1 MAQSRK
7 LSKLTY
13 KQVTRPRVRF
23 NPGSKRHLQAR
34 EHEEKALELRKKGWS
49 YNEIGAQLGISRVA
63 AFQSVMRVLAAYED
77 DIKEQVPRV
86 RQLELQRLDSM
97 LTKLQPR
104 INQGDDR
111 AINSALKIGERRAKL
126 MGLDAPVEVSHTGE
140 IQLVPDEQLDAE
152 IRQLASML
160 GVVTAPAAEPEPIGK
175 TDPEKSESVRGCL
188 SCNGAVG

>member
-7 LSKLTY
+7 PSKLTY

-34 EHEEKALELRKKGWS
+34 EHEEKALELRKAGYS
-49 YNEIGAQLGISRVA
+49 YKEIGAQLGISRVA

-126 MGLDAPVEVSHTGE
+126 MGLDAPLEIDHSGTIEV
-140 IQLVPDEQLDAE
+140 
-152 IRQLASML
+152 
-160 GVVTAPAAEPEPIGK
+160 
-175 TDPEKSESVRGCL
+175 
-188 SCNGAVG
+188 

>member
-63 AFQSVMRVLAAYED
+63 AYQCVMRVLAAYES
-77 DIKEQVPRV
+77 DIKENVPAV
-86 RQLELQRLDSM
+86 RRLELERCDAM
-97 LTKLQPR
+97 TKALAKR
-104 INQGDDR
+104 VDKGDVR
-111 AINSALKIGERRAKL
+111 AILANLKVSERRAKL
-126 MGLDAPVEVSHTGE
+126 MGLDVPTRLEHGGVDGQPIEMRMSDAELDGE
-140 IQLVPDEQLDAE
+140 IQQLVSVLR
-152 IRQLASML
+152 I
-160 GVVTAPAAEPEPIGK
+160 VVTGACGGSLGGAA
-175 TDPEKSESVRGCL
+175 
-188 SCNGAVG
+188 